1 MIKRALVMLAALAAV
16 TFSQAQD
23 SITITYQGGTGPT
36 VPNMV
41 DSGGIAV
48 PNSTLTVEIGYFPS
62 TFNVAANENNLASLE
77 SNWHQFDATDI
88 ITALGVFP
96 GAFSRTSPAN
106 QDTQFN
112 NQHIDLWV
120 FKTSDNAAP
129 NLVSFANVLE
139 YGIFTRVNTSNPWQ
153 FPTAGPGTSMS
164 IDTSQVDTAFHGLLN
179 ANSLELQ
186 PVPEPSSAAVLG
198 LGAAV
203 LVFLRRG
210 RQ

>member
-16 TFSQAQD
+16 TFSHAQQV
-23 SITITYQGGTGPT
+23 SLTYQGGTGPS
-36 VPNMV
+36 VPNVV
-41 DSGGIAV
+41 DSTGTAL
-48 PNSTLTVEIGYFPS
+48 PNSTLTVEVGYFTP
-62 TFNVAANENNLASLE
+62 TFDVAANENNLAGLE

-88 ITALGVFP
+88 ITAFGVFP
-96 GAFSRTSPAN
+96 GAFSKTATSS
-106 QDTQFN
+106 DTQFN

-153 FPTAGPGTSMS
+153 FPVAGPGITTMN
-164 IDTSQVDTAFHGLLN
+164 IDTTQVDTAFHGLLN
-179 ANSLELQ
+179 ASSLELQ
-186 PVPEPSSAAVLG
+186 AVPEPSSAAVLG